1 MTRSVSTLKNVMII
15 ATFALL
21 PLAAV
26 NASAQAKAYVNV
38 PWGFVANHHYVPAG
52 HYEVLAS
59 SGSIT
64 LIDAN
69 TRRAAAILLIR
80 EEAGPEVENR
90 GRLEFYVSGSRHTL
104 VEAQFAGS
112 SQRSILLGQPKP
124 ERTEARNSDQA
135 TTFEIA
141 MN

>member
-1 MTRSVSTLKNVMII
+1 MTRSVSTLKNIMTI

-21 PLAAV
+21 PLAVV
-26 NASAQAKAYVNV
+26 NVSAQAKAHVDV

-52 HYEVLAS
+52 NYEVLTS
-59 SGSIT
+59 ENTMT
-64 LIDAN
+64 LIDADSGR
-69 TRRAAAILLIR
+69 TAAVLLIR
-80 EEAGPEVENR
+80 KEGGSEIENR

-112 SQRSILLGQPKP
+112 SMHSILLGQPKP
-124 ERTEARNSDQA
+124 ERTVARNSDQA
-135 TTFEIA
+135 KTFDIA